1 MPRVDSCVPLVGR
14 HPRHSLPG
22 AVLRTLLPSGYSR
35 GKLRKIRSCW
45 SRKWQHPILCRL
57 IRLDPR
63 GVARE
68 WEKTMRKRLVRA
80 VILIAI
86 ASGIAIGVADAAGA
100 VDLPARFTT
109 DSVSWG

>member
-1 MPRVDSCVPLVGR
+1 V
-14 HPRHSLPG
+14 
-22 AVLRTLLPSGYSR
+22 
-35 GKLRKIRSCW
+35 KLRKIRCC
-45 SRKWQHPILCRL
+45 RREIWQHPILCRL

-68 WEKTMRKRLVRA
+68 WERAMRKRLVRA

-86 ASGIAIGVADAAGA
+86 ATGIAIGVADAAGA
-100 VDLPARFTT
+100 VDLPARFTS

>member
-1 MPRVDSCVPLVGR
+1 MPLVGR
-14 HPRHSLPG
+14 HPRHSLPC
-22 AVLRTLLPSGYSR
+22 AVLRTLLPSGYS
-35 GKLRKIRSCW
+35 GVKLRKIRCCS
-45 SRKWQHPILCRL
+45 SGNRQHQILCRL

-68 WEKTMRKRLVRA
+68 WERAMRKRLVRA

-100 VDLPARFTT
+100 VDLGRPM
-109 DSVSWG
+109 V